1 MFGLDAGHILN
12 RHIPS
17 GKRYHAGA
25 IGNMKIIKWK
35 PKNEN
40 ETDRYMLDA
49 KNMSIDDGV
58 RIIKYMSSDK
68 KKIKKTKNDKK

>member
-1 MFGLDAGHILN
+1 
-12 RHIPS
+12 
-17 GKRYHAGA
+17 
-25 IGNMKIIKWK
+25 MKIIKWK

-58 RIIKYMSSDK
+58 RIIKSMSSDK